1 MLDYPKA
8 TQEWQILGEEK
19 EANVNIIFK
28 FW

>member
-8 TQEWQILGEEK
+8 TQELQILGAQE